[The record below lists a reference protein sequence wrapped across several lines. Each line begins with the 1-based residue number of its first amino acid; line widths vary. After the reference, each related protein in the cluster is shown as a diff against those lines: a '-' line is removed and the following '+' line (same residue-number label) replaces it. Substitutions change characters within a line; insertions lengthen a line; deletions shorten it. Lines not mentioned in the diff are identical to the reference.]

1 MGGEK
6 GRYGVFQ
13 SNSTVPI
20 DLTLGKIK
28 KHVSLNIRYMV
39 HWSIICN
46 KGNIGV
52 PEKN

>member
-1 MGGEK
+1 MGKK

-13 SNSTVPI
+13 SNST
-20 DLTLGKIK
+20 LGKIK
-28 KHVSLNIRYMV
+28 KHVSLNVRYMV
-39 HWSIICN
+39 HSPIICN